1 MKINILGR
9 TGPRSIKGKA
19 NSSMNALKHGGFS
32 PRPLLHF
39 EDAGE
44 RKRLERQMYRDIKP
58 KDCIEETLTDQM
70 IQNLWNKE
78 RLKTRLS
85 MRQESIFQQLTP
97 IAVAEML
104 EIPEPYRSHAPQY
117 LKEPNTK
124 IPKREVKIAA
134 KRFQDYGHLCKNS
147 KGIANYQMVF
157 GVYQDLFIG
166 LDQFIGNRFSVPVL
180 NSAGNGLSIGWQQN
194 TKKFEEVLE
203 EYAAH
208 LYYQIR
214 FDLLRP
220 QIRVWMSAWF
230 FIQRRDQRESDFQ
243 DEQLIKEHNRYQATL
258 NQLLKYRKALAEV
271 ELGKNAGMGAD
282 QRNEIPNSDSKSAT

>member
-58 KDCIEETLTDQM
+58 RDCLEETLTDQM
-70 IQNLWNKE
+70 IQSLWQAE
-78 RLKTRLS
+78 RFKLRLS
-85 MRQESIFQQLTP
+85 LRQESVFQDLTP
-97 IAVAEML
+97 IALADML
-104 EIPEPYRSHAPQY
+104 DIPEPYRAHAPQY

-124 IPKREVKIAA
+124 ISKREVKMAA
-134 KRFQDYGHLCKNS
+134 KLFQDYLHLCKHS

-157 GVYQDLFIG
+157 SSYQDLFIG
-166 LDQFIGNRFSVPVL
+166 LDQYLGNRLNVPIIA
-180 NSAGNGLSIGWQQN
+180 STGNGLSIPWQQE
-194 TKKFEEVLE
+194 TKKLEEVLE

-208 LYYQIR
+208 LYYQVH
-214 FDLLRP
+214 FEQLRP

-230 FIQRRDQRESDFQ
+230 FLQRRDQRDYQIQ
-243 DEQLIKEHNRYQATL
+243 DEHVVKELNRYQATL
-258 NQLLKYRKALAEV
+258 MQLLKYRKAQSDVLLS
-271 ELGKNAGMGAD
+271 LGLEKVANA
-282 QRNEIPNSDSKSAT
+282 RNEIPNSDSKSAT